1 MKFNKWR
8 RLLLLCGVVLFIL
21 VALKVLDALRAPVRE
36 GFAPFLRART
46 KMAKVIED
54 RSKSPAELR
63 KENET
68 LHRRVAALEDQLEVA
83 NVKNAALE
91 DRQRQLGFAMDNPL
105 LVSAEVVSWGGLDGW
120 GQRIRLNKGSRH
132 GLRRDATVIASVTS
146 GGSALVGRIVELSET
161 TADVMLITDINS
173 TISCAFDPEIPSAR
187 GVLTGGGRASSGGDS
202 RLRLLYTLEPLRIS
216 YLQKDLDIP
225 EESVV
230 VTSGLGGVYPRG
242 IRIGKIIHCMPD
254 PNGLYLR
261 AQVVP
266 FVDFARLRY
275 VSVWVANTGR

>member
-1 MKFNKWR
+1 MKWR
-8 RLLLLCGVVLFIL
+8 KVLLLCGVVVLLL
-21 VALKVLDALRAPVRE
+21 VSLRVLGALKWAVRE
-36 GFAPFLRART
+36 GAAPYWRFSAWAST
-46 KMAKVIED
+46 EVHD
-54 RSKSPAELR
+54 RIMGSAEVR
-63 KENET
+63 KENKE
-68 LHRRVAALEDQLEVA
+68 LRRRVSTLETELLLNHAAQADLEA
-83 NVKNAALE
+83 M
-91 DRQRQLGFAMDNPL
+91 RTQLGFAVQNPL
-105 LVSAEVVSWGGLDGW
+105 LVPAEVISTGGLDGW
-120 GQRIRLNKGSRH
+120 GQRIRLNKGRRQ
-132 GLRRDATVIASVTS
+132 GLRHNAPVIAAE
-146 GGSALVGRIVELSET
+146 GLVGRIVELSET

-173 TISCAFDPEIPSAR
+173 TISCSFDPEIPSAR

-202 RLRLLYTLEPLRIS
+202 RLRLLYTLEPLRVS

-242 IRIGKIIHCMPD
+242 IRIGKIINCMPD

-275 VSVWVANTGR
+275 VSVWIANTTVRGEK

>member
-1 MKFNKWR
+1 
-8 RLLLLCGVVLFIL
+8 L

-173 TISCAFDPEIPSAR
+173 TVSCTFDPDIPSAR
-187 GVLTGGGRASSGGDS
+187 GVLTGGGRASVGGDS
-202 RLRLLYTLEPLRIS
+202 RLRLLYTTEPLHIS
-216 YLQKDLDIP
+216 YLQKDLEIP
-225 EESVV
+225 EGATV

-242 IRIGKIIHCMPD
+242 IRIGKIIRHAPD
-254 PNGLYLR
+254 PNTLYLR
-261 AQVVP
+261 ATVVP

-275 VSVWVANTGR
+275 VSVWVANTTVRGGTP

>member
-1 MKFNKWR
+1 MKWR
-8 RLLLLCGVVLFIL
+8 RIILLCGIVVLIL
-21 VALKVLDALRAPVRE
+21 VSLRVLGALKGVVRE
-36 GFAPFLRART
+36 GAAPYWRFSAW
-46 KMAKVIED
+46 ASAEVND
-54 RSKSPAELR
+54 RSMSTAETR
-63 KENET
+63 KENKE
-68 LHRRVAALEDQLEVA
+68 LRRRVAALETELLLNRAVQADLEVMR
-83 NVKNAALE
+83 K
-91 DRQRQLGFAMDNPL
+91 QLGFAVQNPI
-105 LVSAEVVSWGGLDGW
+105 LVPAEVISTGGLDGW
-120 GQRIRLNKGSRH
+120 GQRIRLNKGRRQ
-132 GLRRDATVIASVTS
+132 GLHHNAPVIAAE
-146 GGSALVGRIVELSET
+146 GLVGRIVEISDT

-225 EESVV
+225 EESVI

-275 VSVWVANTGR
+275 VSVWVANVGKR